1 MLERIERSPNCVA
14 MVDTP
19 RYVLRTGQQF
29 RQDEHVFMDK
39 IFVVQTR
46 AFLAIVFCGLLCL
59 HERFWSGPRPNARAR
74 VPAVE
79 RRPSGTAKARAS
91 YSLLY
96 GRR

>member
-19 RYVLRTGQQF
+19 RCVLRTGQQF

-46 AFLAIVFCGLLCL
+46 AFLAIVFCGL
-59 HERFWSGPRPNARAR
+59 
-74 VPAVE
+74 
-79 RRPSGTAKARAS
+79 
-91 YSLLY
+91 
-96 GRR
+96 